1 MASFF
6 SRLLAPF
13 KSSHAAEEDTRRSSA
28 PGPYSTGTSIEA
40 QTPAR
45 RRGFWRG
52 ASAKWSGSATP
63 DVLSSKGEK
72 APRADKMGTI
82 NGVFIPTTLN
92 VMSIL
97 MYLRVSAGRFETY
110 GSTGSFLDRVEW

>member
-6 SRLLAPF
+6 NRLLAPF
-13 KSSHAAEEDTRRSSA
+13 RSSHTDADTDTMVPRRESA

-45 RRGFWRG
+45 RRHFWRRT
-52 ASAKWSGSATP
+52 STKWSESATP
-63 DVLSSKGEK
+63 ADGLSTKSEKPSRGE
-72 APRADKMGTI
+72 KMGTV

-97 MYLRVSAGRFETY
+97 MYLRVRPPY
-110 GSTGSFLDRVEW
+110 V